1 MGLGWGERAGH
12 VKMRFRIVSDVPL
25 TRFRTMEARREEKTL
40 ETLTDGAVTRDAV
53 ETEMRI
59 LLYKVILNG
68 VDF

>member
-1 MGLGWGERAGH
+1 
-12 VKMRFRIVSDVPL
+12 MRFRIVSDVPL